1 MLLMGVFFFLYAFE
15 VYLKRMIQILNA
27 AKFSAPFYI
36 FLFLVL
42 LGWEFF
48 HFSALFPQLVLC
60 KIIFLIYKSE

>member
-1 MLLMGVFFFLYAFE
+1 MEMLQEIKKSLLCNDGTELFAYTIHQIQLFFFF
-15 VYLKRMIQILNA
+15 
-27 AKFSAPFYI
+27 F
-36 FLFLVL
+36 FLVL